1 MTVSSSNGR
10 AETPPQ
16 RALNLPRNWNRL
28 VLILAIEQQS
38 SVDVSLLVVES
49 LKILGHSGL
58 GSTALVLSMKIPISL
73 LLLLLL
79 MMMMMLTVV
88 VVMVENTPDIGTL
101 WSGGQGGGHGLDE
114 GNEHCGSSQLSRR

>member
-1 MTVSSSNGR
+1 MLLLIT
-10 AETPPQ
+10 
-16 RALNLPRNWNRL
+16 
-28 VLILAIEQQS
+28 LILAIEQQS
-38 SVDVSLLVVES
+38 TVDVSLLVVES

-73 LLLLLL
+73 LLLLL
-79 MMMMMLTVV
+79 MKMMLTVV

-114 GNEHCGSSQLSRR
+114 GNEHCGSSQLSYR

>member
-1 MTVSSSNGR
+1 M
-10 AETPPQ
+10 
-16 RALNLPRNWNRL
+16 
-28 VLILAIEQQS
+28 LAIEQQS

-73 LLLLLL
+73 FVLL
-79 MMMMMLTVV
+79 MMMMLTVL

-114 GNEHCGSSQLSRR
+114 GNEHCGSSQMSCR

>member
-1 MTVSSSNGR
+1 M
-10 AETPPQ
+10 
-16 RALNLPRNWNRL
+16 
-28 VLILAIEQQS
+28 
-38 SVDVSLLVVES
+38 VES
-49 LKILGHSGL
+49 LKILGHAGL
-58 GSTALVLSMKIPISL
+58 GSTALVLSMKLKIPISLL

-114 GNEHCGSSQLSRR
+114 GNEHCGSSQLSYR